1 MEARSRLCHTAGVV
15 MSIDQS
21 ELLHRPRYSFREVV
35 PLSGVPYTTLWSWG
49 RGKDALL
56 SIPGGRN
63 QWSFANVVEAR
74 VLNALRERERVPELR
89 RMIAFLQE
97 RFNEERPLI
106 SERLK
111 TSGSAILFE
120 DDGILVDV
128 IDPRGQIVIRRAFED
143 ALRSIAYE
151 NGLASSLWLDPKRSL
166 IRVDPRYRFGE
177 PFLDGTNVPLFALS
191 KRHRQGESFSELAK
205 DYDLKTAKVREAV
218 KVYDALPREGR
229 NAA

>member
-1 MEARSRLCHTAGVV
+1 
-15 MSIDQS
+15 MSKDQH
-21 ELLHRPRYSFREVV
+21 ELLHRPRYSTREVV

-56 SIPGGRN
+56 SVASGRN

-74 VLNALRERERVPELR
+74 VLNALRQRERVPELR
-89 RMIAFLQE
+89 RMIAFLQQ

-111 TSGSAILFE
+111 TSGSAILFD

-151 NGLASSLWLDPKRSL
+151 NGLASSIWLDPSRSL

-177 PFLDGTNVPLFALS
+177 PFLDGTSVPLFTLS
-191 KRHRQGESFSELAK
+191 KRHRQGESFAELAK

-218 KVYDALPREGR
+218 KVYDALPRQGR

>member
-1 MEARSRLCHTAGVV
+1 
-15 MSIDQS
+15 MSIDNH
-21 ELLHRPRYSFREVV
+21 EPLHRPRYSIREVV

-49 RGKDALL
+49 RGEDALL
-56 SIPGGRN
+56 SVADGNN

-74 VLNALRERERVPELR
+74 VLNALREHERVPKLR
-89 RMIAFLQE
+89 RMIAFLKE
-97 RFNEERPLI
+97 EFNEERPLI

-128 IDPRGQIVIRRAFED
+128 INPRGQIVIRKAFED

-151 NGLASSLWLDPKRSL
+151 NGLASSIWLDPRRTL
-166 IRVDPRYRFGE
+166 IRVDPRFRFGE
-177 PFLDGTNVPLFALS
+177 PFLAGTSVPLPTLS
-191 KRHRQGESFSELAK
+191 KRHRQGESFAELAK

-218 KVYDALPREGR
+218 TIYDALPRQRR

>member
-1 MEARSRLCHTAGVV
+1 
-15 MSIDQS
+15 MSIDQN
-21 ELLHRPRYSFREVV
+21 EPLHRPRYSYREVV
-35 PLSGVPYTTLWSWG
+35 ALSGVPYTTLWSWR

-56 SIPGGRN
+56 SVPEGRN

-74 VLNALRERERVPELR
+74 VLNALRERERVTELR
-89 RMIAFLQE
+89 RMVAFLQE

-151 NGLASSLWLDPKRSL
+151 NGLASSIWLDPRRSL
-166 IRVDPRYRFGE
+166 IRVDPRFRFGE
-177 PFLDGTNVPLFALS
+177 PFLDGTSVPLFTLS
-191 KRHRQGESFSELAK
+191 KRHRQGESFAELAK

-218 KVYDALPREGR
+218 AIYDALPRQTR